1 MTDTPQL
8 NEGQAKAEEGF
19 FGFLFS
25 EDKEAIIS
33 GPGGVGKTYLMSQL
47 IDRTLPRYFETCKLM
62 GIQPIYGD
70 VRMTATTNKAAEV
83 LAQATKRPTETIH
96 TFMNLTVKDDYQTGE
111 SKLSKTRN
119 WMVHH
124 NKILFIDESS
134 MIDKSLMDTVLEGTH
149 NSKIVYVGD
158 HCQLSPIKEPISP
171 IYRKNL
177 PFWELTEPMRTDNPD
192 LLAVQQQLRQTVETG
207 EFHPIKIIPGV
218 IDWLNDADM
227 QYALQHVF
235 NQQTHDSR
243 ILAYTNNQVML
254 YNDHIREIRQLP
266 PVYTPGEFLVS
277 NSAVKLSARMISV
290 EEEVTVLR
298 ASDQIEDI
306 WIDDEVFLKVQRM
319 DLESSIGEIFTHVP
333 VPVDRAHY
341 SALLK
346 YYAKA
351 KIWHTYFRLKN
362 DFPDLRQRDAATV
375 HKSQGS
381 TYDSVFID
389 LGDISTCRN
398 PNQAARLLYVAFT
411 RPRSRIF
418 LYGNLAERFGGL
430 IE

>member
-1 MTDTPQL
+1 
-8 NEGQAKAEEGF
+8 
-19 FGFLFS
+19 
-25 EDKEAIIS
+25 
-33 GPGGVGKTYLMSQL
+33 
-47 IDRTLPRYFETCKLM
+47 
-62 GIQPIYGD
+62 
-70 VRMTATTNKAAEV
+70 
-83 LAQATKRPTETIH
+83 
-96 TFMNLTVKDDYQTGE
+96 
-111 SKLSKTRN
+111 
-119 WMVHH
+119 
-124 NKILFIDESS
+124 